1 MGAASVVAYYARRLG
16 AISFSSP
23 YRVVYAGRRLAAA
36 LLQRRVPRVRGDHY
50 YAPVM
55 RQIPFHRPAI
65 GPDEER
71 EVLEALRSG
80 WITTGPKAKRFE
92 QEFGAY
98 VGARHALAVA
108 HCTGALHLALFAL
121 DIRPG
126 DEVITT
132 PFTFTAT
139 AEVMGYVGA
148 RPVFVDIDPQTFNI
162 DPIGIEAVLSSD
174 QHRNVKAIM
183 PVHFAGQACDMDRI
197 MAIRQRYNL
206 KVIEDAAHALD
217 SSRQL
222 AGRGMTKVGSI
233 GDLSCF
239 SFYATKNITSAE
251 GGMITTADDAL
262 AARIAV
268 ASLHGMDRDAWKRY
282 DSSGSWFYEIHDV
295 GFKYN
300 LSDIHAAIGLA
311 QLRRSKELTV
321 RRREIARLYN
331 EAFSVEPALEIP
343 ATEDGVEHA
352 WHLYVLRLRPEQLR
366 IGRAQFI
373 ELLRVRGI
381 GTSVH
386 CIPLHTMDYYQK
398 RYGYKNGDFPIS
410 EDIYSR
416 CLSLPIYPLMTDDD
430 IAYVAENVLAQV
442 RAHRR

>member
-1 MGAASVVAYYARRLG
+1 
-16 AISFSSP
+16 
-23 YRVVYAGRRLAAA
+23 
-36 LLQRRVPRVRGDHY
+36 
-50 YAPVM
+50 M

-92 QEFGAY
+92 QEFATY

-108 HCTGALHLALFAL
+108 HCTGALHLALHAI
-121 DIRPG
+121 DIRPN

-139 AEVMGYVGA
+139 AEVMGYLGA
-148 RPVFVDIDPQTFNI
+148 RPVFVDIDARTFNI
-162 DPIGIEAVLSSD
+162 DPAGIEAALTSGA
-174 QHRNVKAIM
+174 HRKVKAIM

-197 MAIRQRYNL
+197 MAIARRHNL
-206 KVIEDAAHALD
+206 KVIEDAAHAVD

-222 AGRGMTKVGSI
+222 EGRGLTKIGTI

-251 GGMITTADDAL
+251 GGMITTEDDAL
-262 AARIAV
+262 AAKIAV

-282 DSSGSWFYEIHDV
+282 DRSGSWFYEIHDV

-300 LSDIHAAIGLA
+300 LSDVHAAIGLA
-311 QLRRSKELTV
+311 QLRRSGELTA
-321 RRREIARLYN
+321 RRRAIAKLYN
-331 EAFSVEPALEIP
+331 EAFGDDPSLEIP
-343 ATEDGVEHA
+343 ATEAGGEHA
-352 WHLYVLRLRPEQLR
+352 WHLYVMRLRPAHLR
-366 IGRAQFI
+366 IGRAEFI
-373 ELLRVRGI
+373 EALRDRGI

-386 CIPLHTMDYYQK
+386 CIPLNTMDYYQK
-398 RYGYKNGDFPIS
+398 RYGYKTGDFPIA

-416 CLSLPIYPLMTDDD
+416 CLSLPIYPLMSDDD
-430 IAYVAENVLAQV
+430 VAYVIENVRALA